1 MTFPKPFE
9 RIALWCLSAS
19 FLAWSICFIFL
30 SSFVAVDGKR
40 YFCLFDDA
48 MISLRYA
55 WNLAHG
61 NGLVWNAGEYVQGY
75 TNFLMTLLM
84 ALPAVIM
91 DKSDTVFCIQIIGSA
106 MMLGIAYL
114 TMLIADRVIHPANP
128 KQKAF
133 VRVMAFSGTL
143 AYYPLAFFTLM
154 GMETGLL
161 TLLML
166 FGLLAAIKYAKEGA
180 SVYLFQGA
188 VCWALAFLTRND
200 SIIAAAIAFAYVL
213 WESWFARRLS
223 GRVGVLLAAA
233 AVYAAFVIALLT
245 FQHLYYGD
253 MMPNT
258 YYLKLTGMSAN
269 ARILNGIRFVSPYL
283 MSSIALLAF
292 AVVHVLHSR
301 RSASVMLLAVICA
314 AIGYQVYVGGDPW
327 PYWRMM
333 APVASLMIVL
343 TIGSMSV
350 ICNVVCMARQGVKA
364 RLALPSRLTQS
375 AVTVAFGMALVLANW
390 TFKYEILFL
399 AKPYQTE
406 ASLENVNT
414 ALILRR
420 LTTDNATLGVVWAG
434 ALPYYAERR
443 AIDFLGKCDRH
454 IARLLPDQSGE
465 IGWAGMQ
472 SVPGH
477 NKYDLNYSIKVL
489 KPTYTQCLKWGGH
502 DLREWAVGQY
512 VKVEQDGAVV
522 FLLKDSPDVIWDVVG
537 PKTDVTRPSGS
548 GVVDAECLNF
558 NKGRLISDVR

>member
-1 MTFPKPFE
+1 MTSPKPFE

-19 FLAWSICFIFL
+19 FLVWSSCFIFR

-91 DKSDTVFCIQIIGSA
+91 GKSDTVFSIQIAGSA
-106 MMLGIAYL
+106 MMLSIAYL
-114 TMLIADRVIHPANP
+114 TMLIADRVIQHANP
-128 KQKAF
+128 QQKAF
-133 VRVMAFSGTL
+133 IRVMVFGGTL
-143 AYYPLAFFTLM
+143 AYYPLVFFTLM

-166 FGLLAAIKYAKEGA
+166 FGILAAIKYAKEGV
-180 SVYLFQGA
+180 SVYLLQGT

-200 SIIAAAIAFAYVL
+200 SIIAAAIALAYVL
-213 WESWFARRLS
+213 WESWFAKQLS
-223 GRVGVLLAAA
+223 ERFRVLLAAA
-233 AVYAAFVIALLT
+233 IVYATFVIALLT

-258 YYLKLTGMSAN
+258 YYLKLSGMPAYS
-269 ARILNGIRFVSPYL
+269 RILNGIGFVSPYL
-283 MSSIALLAF
+283 ISSIALLSF
-292 AVVHVLHSR
+292 AVVHVLHGR

-333 APVASLMIVL
+333 APVAPLLIVL

-350 ICNVVCMARQGVKA
+350 IMQRGLYGSAT
-364 RLALPSRLTQS
+364 LSTRLTQI
-375 AVTVAFGMALVLANW
+375 AVTVVFGMALVLANW

-406 ASLENVNT
+406 ANLENVNT
-414 ALILRR
+414 ALILRQ
-420 LTTDNATLGVVWAG
+420 LTTDTATLGVVWAG

-454 IARLLPDQSGE
+454 IAQLLPDQSGN
-465 IGWAGMQ
+465 IGWSGMS

-477 NKYDLNYSIKVL
+477 NKYDLDYSIKVL
-489 KPTYTQCLKWGGH
+489 TPTYCQCLQWGAQ
-502 DLREWAVGQY
+502 DLREWGISRY
-512 VKVEQDGAVV
+512 VRVKHNGAEV
-522 FLLKDSPDVIWDVVG
+522 FLLKGSPDIRWDRV
-537 PKTDVTRPSGS
+537 K
-548 GVVDAECLNF
+548 
-558 NKGRLISDVR
+558 SD